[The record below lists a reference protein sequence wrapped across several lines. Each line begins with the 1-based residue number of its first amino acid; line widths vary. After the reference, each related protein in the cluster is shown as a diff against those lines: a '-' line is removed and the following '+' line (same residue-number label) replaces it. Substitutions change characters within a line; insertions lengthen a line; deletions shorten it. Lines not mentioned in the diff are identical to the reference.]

1 MPAPVRRAKAQAEEV
16 VETKST
22 SRAASAAAAVTDFFD
37 QSVELSHSW
46 EETNNSKL
54 SKETLES
61 IDKIRIGQ
69 GRFGKQMVFTMK
81 NGKTRVMNLSSFCED
96 FPVGTIIRPSS
107 VIITELFD
115 EEEDRVIY
123 RASGEAM

>member
-1 MPAPVRRAKAQAEEV
+1 MPAPVRRATKAQEEV
-16 VETKST
+16 VEVKTTKT
-22 SRAASAAAAVTDFFD
+22 SPKTVETTDFFEN
-37 QSVELSHSW
+37 SVELSHSW

-107 VIITELFD
+107 VIITELYD
-115 EEEDRVIY
+115 EDEDRTIY